1 MSRKRGKLAVI
12 LLWKVIFTIFWHKRG
27 VFWNMIYKQKLL
39 RMVDYMWKKVKPYVI
54 SILIAL
60 AVGGFASF
68 LTRNSMDIY
77 KEIELPPLA
86 PPSILFPIVWSI
98 LYVLMGIG
106 AAMIYLRKDEA
117 PNAVRDALSVYGIN
131 LVLNFMWS
139 IIFFKF
145 RAFLLAFVWLISLLA
160 VIIKMIFDF
169 KKIKPIAGYLQIPY
183 AVWVTFA
190 GYLNFAIWWLNR

>member
-1 MSRKRGKLAVI
+1 
-12 LLWKVIFTIFWHKRG
+12 
-27 VFWNMIYKQKLL
+27 
-39 RMVDYMWKKVKPYVI
+39 MWKKVKPYII

-60 AVGGFASF
+60 AVGGAAAF
-68 LTRNSMDIY
+68 LTRNDMDIY
-77 KEIELPPLA
+77 KDIVLPPLA

-106 AAMIYLRKDEA
+106 AAMIYLERDRLGDK
-117 PNAVRDALSVYGIN
+117 VRDALSVYGTN

-145 RAFLLAFVWLISLLA
+145 RIFLPAFIWLLALLA
-160 VIIKMIFDF
+160 VIIKMILDF
-169 KKIKPIAGYLQIPY
+169 KKIQPIAGYLQIPY
-183 AVWVTFA
+183 AVWVAFA

>member
-1 MSRKRGKLAVI
+1 
-12 LLWKVIFTIFWHKRG
+12 
-27 VFWNMIYKQKLL
+27 
-39 RMVDYMWKKVKPYVI
+39 MWKKIKPYVI
-54 SILIAL
+54 SIAIAL
-60 AVGGFASF
+60 AVGGLAAF
-68 LTRNSMDIY
+68 LTRNDMDIY
-77 KEIELPPLA
+77 KEIVLPPLA

-98 LYVLMGIG
+98 LYVLMGIS
-106 AAMIYLRKDEA
+106 AATVYLRKDEV

-145 RAFLLAFVWLISLLA
+145 RVFLLAFVWLIALLA

-190 GYLNFAIWWLNR
+190 GYLNFAIWWLNK

>member
-1 MSRKRGKLAVI
+1 
-12 LLWKVIFTIFWHKRG
+12 
-27 VFWNMIYKQKLL
+27 
-39 RMVDYMWKKVKPYVI
+39 MWKKAKPYII
-54 SILIAL
+54 SIAIAL
-60 AVGGFASF
+60 AVGGLAAF
-68 LTRNSMDIY
+68 LTRNDMDLY
-77 KEIELPPLA
+77 KEIVLPPLA